1 MAEPT
6 AIKWNRVENTFS
18 WANVREWNQPEN
30 VNSPTLKVSIPQ
42 IKLNEILQV
51 QGAPNTF
58 FKYNLAL
65 LRSVLGILV
74 GFRRGQQWEDGGGNK
89 RVMNRN

>member
-30 VNSPTLKVSIPQ
+30 VNSQTLKVQYLLQ
-42 IKLNEILQV
+42 IKLNEILSA
-51 QGAPNTF
+51 GGPNTF
-58 FKYNLAL
+58 TNTT
-65 LRSVLGILV
+65 
-74 GFRRGQQWEDGGGNK
+74 
-89 RVMNRN
+89 